1 MTLGDGGV
9 LHVTNGDAAVPTL
22 RAHGVEGPILTWRDL
37 LHEGPVPL
45 APAPR
50 LRELRARFLSGE
62 SGLPYDEV
70 LADLEARDDALAAA
84 ERVVLWFEHDLY
96 DQLQLV
102 QVLASSDVP
111 ADLAQAETYIGD
123 GEVSGLTPAPVSG
136 EQRALALRAWTAL
149 RAPDPREL
157 EALTRE
163 SGDELPFLLPALR
176 RLLEEYPGVRG
187 GLGRSERQALEAVAD
202 GARTGADAFRA
213 ARAREAARFMG
224 DLTFFGLLE
233 RIESLVGRD
242 PELELTALGERVLAG
257 TADFVTARWI
267 GGVEIVPPA
276 PAWRWDAEH
285 CCLVTMLA
293 E

>member
-1 MTLGDGGV
+1 MERARLG
-9 LHVTNGDAAVPTL
+9 GDKVS
-22 RAHGVEGPILTWRDL
+22 WRDI
-37 LHEGPVPL
+37 LHEGPVPALPADELRRVRAEYL
-45 APAPR
+45 ATIGTAGAADV
-50 LRELRARFLSGE
+50 EADLRAR
-62 SGLPYDEV
+62 DE
-70 LADLEARDDALAAA
+70 RLAAA
-84 ERVVLWFEHDLY
+84 LADGEPVALWFEHDLY